1 MKLYAKSPS
10 AYQLLQE
17 ILILPAPRLLR
28 TERNKSG
35 YLQIGM
41 QKEVLLRINDAVA
54 ASSGK
59 RCDTMAVLA
68 FDEMTIKGVY
78 ERHTSNRV
86 LLLSV

>member
-10 AYQLLQE
+10 AYEFLQE
-17 ILILPAPRLLR
+17 ILVLPTPRLLR
-28 TERNKSG
+28 TERNKNG

-41 QKEVLLRINDAVA
+41 QKEVLQRIKNAIA

-68 FDEMTIKGVY
+68 FDEMTIKGCIIF
-78 ERHTSNRV
+78 
-86 LLLSV
+86 